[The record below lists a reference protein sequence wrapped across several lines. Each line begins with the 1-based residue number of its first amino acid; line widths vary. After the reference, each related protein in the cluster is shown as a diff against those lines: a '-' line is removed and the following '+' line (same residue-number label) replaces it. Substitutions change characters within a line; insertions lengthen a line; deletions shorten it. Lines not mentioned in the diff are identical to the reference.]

1 MATFNLTIVSAERK
15 IFEGEVKQIQAT
27 GVEGELGIL
36 PGHTPLLTA
45 IKPGIV
51 KFTLQDGNEEV
62 IYVSGGFLEVQPNIV
77 TVLADVAIRGS
88 LLDADSI
95 RESKRKAEENIVSH
109 ASDVDHDLLVAKLS
123 KELAKLRAYELT
135 EKLLKTRR

>member
-1 MATFNLTIVSAERK
+1 MATFNLTIVSAEQK

-88 LLDADSI
+88 ELDADRI
-95 RESKRKAEENIVSH
+95 REAKRKAEENIVSH
-109 ASDVDHDLLVAKLS
+109 ASDVDHDLLIAKLS

>member
-36 PGHTPLLTA
+36 PGHTSLLTA

-51 KFTLQDGNEEV
+51 KFTLQDGNEDV

-88 LLDADSI
+88 ELDADRI
-95 RESKRKAEENIVSH
+95 REAKRKAEENIVSH

>member
-51 KFTLQDGNEEV
+51 KFTLKDGKEEV

-88 LLDADSI
+88 ELDADRI
-95 RESKRKAEENIVSH
+95 REAKRKAEENIVSH
-109 ASDVDHDLLVAKLS
+109 ASDIDHDLLVAKLS

>member
-62 IYVSGGFLEVQPNIV
+62 IYVSGGFLEVQPNVV

-88 LLDADSI
+88 ELDADRI
-95 RESKRKAEENIVSH
+95 RAAKRKAEENIVSH

>member
-51 KFTLQDGNEEV
+51 KFTLQNGNEEV

-88 LLDADSI
+88 ELDSDRI
-95 RESKRKAEENIVSH
+95 REAKRKAEENIVSH

>member
-1 MATFNLTIVSAERK
+1 MATFNLTIVSAEQK

-51 KFTLQDGNEEV
+51 KFTLKDGNEEV

-77 TVLADVAIRGS
+77 TVLADIAIRGS
-88 LLDADSI
+88 ELDADRI
-95 RESKRKAEENIVSH
+95 YEAKRKAEENIVSH
-109 ASDVDHDLLVAKLS
+109 GSDADPDLLVAKLS

>member
-1 MATFNLTIVSAERK
+1 MATFNLIIVSAERK
-15 IFEGEVKQIQAT
+15 IFEGAVKQIQAT

-36 PGHTPLLTA
+36 PNHTPLMTA

-51 KFTLQDGNEEV
+51 KFTLEEV
-62 IYVSGGFLEVQPNIV
+62 IYVLGGFLEVQPKVV

-88 LLDADSI
+88 ELDADRI
-95 RESKRKAEENIVSH
+95 REAKRKAEENIVNH
-109 ASDVDHDLLVAKLS
+109 AVDVDHDLLVAKLS

-135 EKLLKTRR
+135 ERLVKSKR